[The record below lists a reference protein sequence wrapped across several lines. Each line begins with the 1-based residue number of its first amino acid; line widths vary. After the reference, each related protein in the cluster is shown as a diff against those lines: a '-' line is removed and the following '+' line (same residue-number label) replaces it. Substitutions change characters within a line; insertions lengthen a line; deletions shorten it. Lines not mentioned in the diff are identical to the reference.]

1 MPREAAAKLLAGVSA
16 DRVADI
22 FRVLTLFI
30 PLIVSSEG
38 DSGSQ
43 ALFNRGTSPRAS
55 YWLGDQST
63 RPCHDA
69 KENTNIY
76 RPNDNATP

>member
-30 PLIVSSEG
+30 PLIVSLKG
-38 DSGSQ
+38 NSGSQ
-43 ALFNRGTSPRAS
+43 ALFNGGTSLRAS
-55 YWLGDQST
+55 RWRCDRSYSPYSGCQKEHQHLPDQ
-63 RPCHDA
+63 
-69 KENTNIY
+69 
-76 RPNDNATP
+76 